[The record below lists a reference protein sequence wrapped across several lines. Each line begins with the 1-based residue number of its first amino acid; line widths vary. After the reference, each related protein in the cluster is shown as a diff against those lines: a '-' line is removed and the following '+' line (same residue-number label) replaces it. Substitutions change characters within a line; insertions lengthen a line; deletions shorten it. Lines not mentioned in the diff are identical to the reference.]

1 MRKKVKGYLALL
13 LCLPLALGIVM
24 TSVQL
29 KARAA
34 ESYTV
39 TTAERKQTV
48 DGWGTSLIWW
58 AGMVG
63 GYDQLNIDGV
73 EVRDEI
79 MRLIYSADGL
89 DYNIA
94 RYNVPGGDHTSM
106 YTDEFGDDAHVSHM
120 QQGREMEGFQKS
132 EGGEYDWNADKNQR
146 WILQWIMDNVDE
158 PIVEYFSN
166 SPPWW
171 MTVTG
176 CASGN
181 GGTSN
186 LKSGYEDEFAKY
198 FVDVLYHLVTVDG
211 MKFQYVNPFNESTS
225 DWWGNLGS
233 QEGCK
238 FTDQERADILYYM
251 VEEMEKYPELD
262 DVMISFDD
270 STEPYKAYKAYKA
283 LLDIAAKGNG
293 KYDKVLARLG
303 KLNYH
308 LYDDNAGLHNQS
320 LLSAS
325 AATAGI
331 GNWMSEMGYSM
342 DDGLDDVP
350 MDTAFEHSYHIR
362 ESFAAGAEAYVLW
375 QIIEELSSQ
384 FGREQNYGPIKVSYN
399 DSTTIGN
406 YGYRIGSYT
415 LNKQYYVLGQYSK
428 YIKAGYSIVPT
439 SDGKAVA
446 AVSPEGDKVVIVHE
460 NNSADTQ
467 EISYTL
473 DGSVITEGR
482 KIVTD
487 KTSDWKISPLA
498 AAGTSF
504 SATVTP
510 YSVTTFELDTVPT
523 KASYRFID
531 EGKRV
536 NAGSGYNDT
545 FDMASIKTTAAT
557 LDALPD
563 AEKMQY
569 ERFYLTSGWNGAD
582 SSGSGARWAGTGN
595 AVKFKFNGTGV
606 ALRFKYKGASA
617 NDAATVKVKLYDGEG
632 TLIDERL
639 DLVAQDARADSGAY
653 FGNLYTR
660 KGLSAGD
667 YVVTIELVGGY
678 ADIDGA
684 YVYSGVDDERTL
696 PELTAAS
703 IIGGNLYVRYD
714 GGAARV
720 LYREWGGRWMT
731 AEAVTDGPVVGG
743 LTADRYE
750 VKLQR
755 GENVSQAKEVV
766 PVERGENVVY
776 YVDAGAVDTGAYTV
790 YERAGSLNTFKDQ
803 PFGVDPITGK
813 SWGMTST
820 GNDKFSMGTIGS
832 PYRALG
838 DCVSADSSYT
848 AVDTDDAIEYAFEVE
863 AEKSYDIVLGMN
875 NTWGGRKADITL
887 NGGTA
892 KTDFLAT
899 GNTENFII
907 LRNVAAVEV
916 DGKQLI
922 TIKITRSADEPVGNN
937 PLLGTVTIAESEH
950 KAAFVGMAAQMTE
963 VEGTP
968 DGTVHL
974 RKAKRTTPYMEDIT
988 LDGAYVYYT
997 DGTFEK
1003 KDATF
1008 DELRFPVVAPNTVTP
1023 NSETEISGTVDGWY
1037 FIGKLVLAA
1046 DVQTYYFIDCGTD
1059 GTNAAPAGT
1068 LQDGVFDRKAPDD
1081 SGWGYIGKNTAGWE
1095 NEGYDSSMRRDAV
1108 DGFVYRLTNLPTD
1121 RDLVIE
1127 VGGWIPSDWGSRK
1140 YSVHLTD
1147 VNNSSAANDGNCI
1160 GTFDLVK
1167 QDENAPAGSK
1177 TKDVITKT
1185 MRAPAS
1191 TSYVYFKK
1199 ISGDGPNVSYIKV
1212 MMPTDT
1218 VNPTAPIAPTEAG
1231 YTDTVKVSG
1240 LTVDDMLI
1248 LTDENSRYI
1257 GAIEVTAETMDVDL
1271 TQFPALAESAAVQFS
1286 ARRAGALADSPSAF
1300 MALPGV
1306 NITGFHE
1313 TWADRDV
1320 LHFTPTVGVNIN
1332 RLVITDPAGESVDVT
1347 EREYYAYAATLPG
1360 TYKAEITTR
1369 VATYVRTF
1377 DVYDI
1382 DTVLIDAAYS
1392 QDYTKGNV
1400 TVTVTV
1406 QASVH
1411 RDLGHALKEFRI
1423 NGVPVE
1429 LDANGR
1435 YTFTATENGTF
1446 ELTAIN
1452 MRGEVFTDTVVI
1464 AYIDRAGAQYRFRP
1478 DFTYLDGFKAELAN
1492 ANVSGGVYTVTKD
1505 EKTVT
1510 SVGAFRAVEAGL
1522 YNIRYENGVGD
1533 TAEFTFRL
1541 SYRTEDTS
1549 AMQASLDDNVLTVKE
1564 GVKVYRMGSGKEI
1577 QKTDGAFRLVRGH
1590 RYIAYSETET
1600 GYEALIL
1607 TVDAQPVE
1615 TPVAPQSSGC
1625 GSALG
1630 TSGWALAVLLLV
1642 AACVACAAKKGGKR
1656 A

>member
-29 KARAA
+29 QARAA

-39 TTAERKQTV
+39 TTAERKQTI

-106 YTDEFGDDAHVSHM
+106 FTDEFGDAAHTSHM

-146 WILQWIMDNVDE
+146 WTLEWIMENVDE
-158 PIVEYFSN
+158 PVIEYFSN

-186 LKSGYEDEFAKY
+186 LKSGYEDDFAKY
-198 FVDVLYHLVTVDG
+198 FVDVLHHLVTVDG

-238 FTDQERADILYYM
+238 FTDQERADVLYYM
-251 VEEMEKYPELD
+251 VEEMEKYRELD

-270 STEPYKAYKAYKA
+270 STGSIKAYDAYKA
-283 LLDIAAKGNG
+283 LLRIAAGSSDG

-308 LYDDNAGLHNQS
+308 LYESAGLNNQM

-342 DDGLDDVP
+342 EDGLDDVP
-350 MDTAFEHSYHIR
+350 MVTAFEHSYHIR

-446 AVSPEGDKVVIVHE
+446 AVSPEGDKAVIVHE

-467 EISYTL
+467 EISYTF

-487 KTSDWKISPLA
+487 KTSNWKISPLA

-563 AEKMQY
+563 AQHMQY
-569 ERFYLTSGWNGAD
+569 ERFYLTSGWSGAD
-582 SSGSGARWAGTGN
+582 GSGNNARYAGSGN
-595 AVKFKFNGTGV
+595 AIKFKFNGNGI
-606 ALRFKYKGASA
+606 ALRFKCKRSDAT
-617 NDAATVKVKLYDGEG
+617 DAATVKVKLYDGEG

-639 DLVAQDARADSGAY
+639 DLVAKDARANGDAGATVT
-653 FGNLYTR
+653 FFDNLYKRT
-660 KGLSAGD
+660 GLPAGD
-667 YVVTIELVGGY
+667 YVATVELVGGW
-678 ADIDGA
+678 ADLDGA
-684 YVYSGVDDERTL
+684 YVYSGIDDERTL

-703 IIGGNLYVRYD
+703 IIDGNLYVRYD

-731 AEAVTDGPVVGG
+731 AEAVSNGPVVGG

-755 GENVSQAKEVV
+755 GENMSQAKEVV
-766 PVERGENVVY
+766 PVERGANVVY

-790 YERAGSLNTFKDQ
+790 YERAGSMNTFKDQ

-820 GNDKFSMGTIGS
+820 GNEKFAMGTIGS

-848 AVDTDDAIEYAFEVE
+848 DADTDDAIEYAFEVE

-875 NTWGGRKADITL
+875 NTWGGRDAVITVNGTVKGTFTATAKQENYIIL
-887 NGGTA
+887 NGITA
-892 KTDFLAT
+892 
-899 GNTENFII
+899 TET
-907 LRNVAAVEV
+907 

-922 TIKITRSADEPVGNN
+922 TVNIARKSNDKKDNN
-937 PLLGTVTIAESEH
+937 PLLGTVVIAESNK
-950 KAAFVGMAAQMTE
+950 KAAFVGMAAEMTK
-963 VEGTP
+963 VAGTP

-974 RKAKRTTPYMEDIT
+974 RTAKRTTPYMEDIT

-1008 DELRFPVVAPNTVTP
+1008 DELYFNVIAPDTMASNF
-1023 NSETEISGTVDGWY
+1023 ETQLSGMVDGWH
-1037 FIGKLVLAA
+1037 FVGTLAFTT
-1046 DVQTYYFIDCGTD
+1046 DTPIYYFIDCGTD
-1059 GTNAAPAGT
+1059 GTNAASAGM
-1068 LQDGVFDRKAPDD
+1068 LQDGVADRTAPDD
-1081 SGWGYIGKNTAGWE
+1081 ASW
-1095 NEGYDSSMRRDAV
+1095 
-1108 DGFVYRLTNLPTD
+1108 GFVGNSNVGWRDEAYNSSLRYDMKNNPAYRLTGLT
-1121 RDLVIE
+1121 VGEEVYIE
-1127 VGGWIPSDWGSRK
+1127 VGGWTTWSARSCN
-1140 YSVHLTD
+1140 
-1147 VNNSSAANDGNCI
+1147 VNLSTQRTGGMLIGNLAQSAAKTTKVS
-1160 GTFDLVK
+1160 GTFTVTN
-1167 QDENAPAGSK
+1167 ETMYITFTNA
-1177 TKDVITKT
+1177 
-1185 MRAPAS
+1185 
-1191 TSYVYFKK
+1191 
-1199 ISGDGPNVSYIKV
+1199 SGGDPGVSYIKV
-1212 MMPTDT
+1212 AQKPTSE
-1218 VNPTAPIAPTEAG
+1218 NPTAPVAPSEAD
-1231 YTDTVKVSG
+1231 YTDTVEVGG
-1240 LTVDDMLI
+1240 LTVGDMLV
-1248 LTDENSRYI
+1248 LTDESNRYI
-1257 GAIEVTAETMDVDL
+1257 GALEVTAETMNVDL

-1286 ARRAGALADSPSAF
+1286 ARRDGTLADSPLTF
-1300 MALPGV
+1300 VALPNV
-1306 NITGFHE
+1306 AITGFHE

-1347 EREYYAYAATLPG
+1347 EREYYAFVATLPG

-1541 SYRTEDTS
+1541 SYKTEDAT

-1564 GVKVYRMGSGKEI
+1564 GAKVYRMGSGKEI